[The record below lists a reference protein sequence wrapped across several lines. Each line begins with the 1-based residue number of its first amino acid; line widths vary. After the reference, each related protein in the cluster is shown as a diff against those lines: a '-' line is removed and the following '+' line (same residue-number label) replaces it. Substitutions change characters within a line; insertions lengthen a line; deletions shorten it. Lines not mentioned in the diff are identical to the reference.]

1 MSRRLYC
8 LTISAFSAFVV
19 FNAAPA
25 LAQSCGDDLQKL
37 SEKRA
42 AALQSINA
50 MVAAAKGKQLDPTV
64 FCTKSQPLNVVENEM
79 LAYMNKNKDWCQIP
93 DDVIDQLKATHAK
106 SLGLFQQGLH
116 SRRANEKNERTGRS
130 GRRPAGS
137 AAARRPALSGKTPS
151 AALPDARPAS
161 LVLKIA
167 PEWALPFVQLARW
180 DRPIGWQLLLAPCWE
195 SAALAG
201 LAAHRGPNL
210 WHLVLFFVGAV
221 AMRGAGC
228 TYNDILDRKLD
239 AGVERTR
246 GRPLPSGRAAVS
258 GAATFLVLQSL
269 VGLAVLLCFN
279 RFSIALGFASLVVV
293 GVYPLMKRITS
304 WPQAVLGLAFSWGA
318 LMGWAGAFG
327 SLAWPALALYASA
340 FCWTVGYDTI
350 YAQQDARDDAIVGI
364 RSTARLF
371 GAHARLGVAIFYVLT
386 AAFAQ
391 AALVGAGA
399 GLIAEFGWLGFCL
412 HLAWQVSEI
421 DGASPATALRLFRSN
436 RDAGLI
442 LFAGL
447 ALNGWAAG

>member
-1 MSRRLYC
+1 L
-8 LTISAFSAFVV
+8 SA
-19 FNAAPA
+19 NAP
-25 LAQSCGDDLQKL
+25 
-37 SEKRA
+37 
-42 AALQSINA
+42 
-50 MVAAAKGKQLDPTV
+50 
-64 FCTKSQPLNVVENEM
+64 
-79 LAYMNKNKDWCQIP
+79 
-93 DDVIDQLKATHAK
+93 
-106 SLGLFQQGLH
+106 
-116 SRRANEKNERTGRS
+116 
-130 GRRPAGS
+130 
-137 AAARRPALSGKTPS
+137 PS
-151 AALPDARPAS
+151 TLLPDARPAS
-161 LVLKIA
+161 LVLRWA
-167 PEWALPFVQLARW
+167 PDWALPFVQLARW

-201 LAAHRGPNL
+201 LAAHRAPNL
-210 WHLVLFFVGAV
+210 WHLVLFLTGAV

-246 GRPLPSGRAAVS
+246 GRPLPSGRASVT
-258 GAATFLVLQSL
+258 AAFLFLVAQSL

-279 RFSIALGFASLVVV
+279 PFSIVLGFASLGIVA
-293 GVYPLMKRITS
+293 VYPLMKRITS

-371 GAHARLGVAIFYVLT
+371 GAQARLGVAIFYALT
-386 AAFAQ
+386 AMFAEIAILGSGGGAIAQ
-391 AALVGAGA
+391 AAWVG
-399 GLIAEFGWLGFCL
+399 LCL
-412 HLAWQVSEI
+412 HLAWQVSRI
-421 DGASPATALRLFRSN
+421 DGASPSTALRLFRSN

-447 ALNGWAAG
+447 ALNGWASGLT